1 MVISLRPPRRKITC
15 GNWNNTDI
23 HIDWK
28 CMKQPMWEVPAFWL
42 TKNSIYN
49 VWTSTP
55 IFVDWWKILYLSISS
70 GSKCRQTL
78 RRSDTEE
85 SLQTGSDRL
94 TPWPLDPLTHP
105 HHPIPIIGA
114 AAPWQKFGGRNFVN
128 KEDVL
133 LTILFQGFCS
143 VRRQWAVPL
152 MNGISKCV
160 GNKSGT
166 YGMLKSV
173 WQSSIWIHLAHLR
186 EYVALFWSSI
196 FGTAILG
203 VSWAHASHWLPLWS
217 PSQALM
223 SFALWAQSP
232 EVTISHISK
241 PYLPINSQC
250 VYIHVYVNTYIYIY
264 AHIDSSF
271 ISAIFISIFFNPNEC
286 RNSRRSPWSWWAAS
300 GGISQHHGLTNVVE
314 GLKKREHSSWIFL
327 VYRWW

>member
-15 GNWNNTDI
+15 GNWNNTNI

-42 TKNSIYN
+42 TKIAYIMFGLLHQSLWIGEKSY
-49 VWTSTP
+49 
-55 IFVDWWKILYLSISS
+55 IFPHHHDPSAD
-70 GSKCRQTL
+70 
-78 RRSDTEE
+78 RRSDAPTPKNRFKQDPIAWP
-85 SLQTGSDRL
+85 LDPL
-94 TPWPLDPLTHP
+94 TPWPLDPLTPWPLDPSPSSHP
-105 HHPIPIIGA
+105 HHR
-114 AAPWQKFGGRNFVN
+114 PWQKFGGRNFVN

-143 VRRQWAVPL
+143 VRRHWAVPL

-203 VSWAHASHWLPLWS
+203 VSLAHASHWPPLWS

-250 VYIHVYVNTYIYIY
+250 VYIHVYVYTYIYT
-264 AHIDSSF
+264 H
-271 ISAIFISIFFNPNEC
+271 
-286 RNSRRSPWSWWAAS
+286 
-300 GGISQHHGLTNVVE
+300 T
-314 GLKKREHSSWIFL
+314 
-327 VYRWW
+327 